1 MPITVFENQNGSFQ
15 PSEIEA
21 LKETSGW
28 WNSIAEIDFDQDGDL
43 DYFVGNLGAN
53 NKFHPSSEKPL
64 HIYGNNFDGDAN
76 YDMILS
82 KVYKGSLVP
91 VRGKE
96 CSTMQNSFVS
106 EKIKTYKEF
115 ANSTLTDIYG
125 SEQIANSYH
134 KQATEF
140 ESVYLENLGNG
151 DFRIK
156 HLPVVAQLGPTM
168 SFAFSDVNK
177 DGHLDVVGIGAIHE
191 AEVETVKYDS
201 NVGYILLG
209 DSKGG
214 LKPYKDISF
223 YNDLNAKEMKQMNI
237 GNESYLVIA
246 NNDRPLTIF
255 KIKA

>member
-1 MPITVFENQNGSFQ
+1 MPT
-15 PSEIEA
+15 
-21 LKETSGW
+21 
-28 WNSIAEIDFDQDGDL
+28 L
-43 DYFVGNLGAN
+43 DRLG
-53 NKFHPSSEKPL
+53 L
-64 HIYGNNFDGDAN
+64 
-76 YDMILS
+76 
-82 KVYKGSLVP
+82 
-91 VRGKE
+91 
-96 CSTMQNSFVS
+96 
-106 EKIKTYKEF
+106 
-115 ANSTLTDIYG
+115 
-125 SEQIANSYH
+125 QIF
-134 KQATEF
+134 K